1 MHNRNGTVKI
11 YRRTAKKRYLDGK
24 YLYTHERMYLPI
36 PSRLHKAFEPFLDQ
50 RLKMEITVKD
60 GSLTITLC
68 PAKMFLRAEQDTGKT
83 EEENAESP

>member
-1 MHNRNGTVKI
+1 
-11 YRRTAKKRYLDGK
+11 
-24 YLYTHERMYLPI
+24 
-36 PSRLHKAFEPFLDQ
+36 
-50 RLKMEITVKD
+50 MEITVKD